1 MEKFPESSSKGTKR
15 RRDEDSDA
23 GNTSSL
29 EDDLTFTDTSV
40 ALRIMRAQ
48 FPHIQKGSV
57 EPFIL
62 KSQLYSSVKDR
73 TQVDR
78 ELESLRR
85 DKVLRLFKLNT
96 GQDDH
101 AVMFLD
107 DYLNQCSLLSLGGKV
122 KDSHISVLINAGV
135 LDGLVTKPSQSHMVV
150 MVEQQHWLSQW
161 APIETHERLDAPC
174 YPRKYQSISHFSN
187 LLNNFIWTI
196 LSRTK
201 FLVSSLGQLL
211 QFVWLYLQIHNI
223 PNLILHSFSIFF
235 SMLLHPILGLHQTR
249 QLIDPNMYWF
259 SIPNIGSHL
268 KGIVQGR
275 KEIISLLSRRRYKEM
290 MLSSLE
296 KKRLRTSPLDVRFH
310 LRDLIGSGHL
320 RTDQAPTGLIIR
332 VSKD

>member
-1 MEKFPESSSKGTKR
+1 MENFPESSSKGTKR
-15 RRDEDSDA
+15 RRNEDSDA

-135 LDGLVTKPSQSHMVV
+135 L
-150 MVEQQHWLSQW
+150 
-161 APIETHERLDAPC
+161 
-174 YPRKYQSISHFSN
+174 
-187 LLNNFIWTI
+187 
-196 LSRTK
+196 
-201 FLVSSLGQLL
+201 
-211 QFVWLYLQIHNI
+211 
-223 PNLILHSFSIFF
+223 
-235 SMLLHPILGLHQTR
+235 TR

>member
-1 MEKFPESSSKGTKR
+1 MENFPESSSKGTKR
-15 RRDEDSDA
+15 RRNEDSDA

-107 DYLNQCSLLSLGGKV
+107 DYLNQIDRVVKRMEGKKVEEYEVFGWLKTHVLDSKLETGIEHQELCSLLSLGGK
-122 KDSHISVLINAGV
+122 
-135 LDGLVTKPSQSHMVV
+135 
-150 MVEQQHWLSQW
+150 
-161 APIETHERLDAPC
+161 
-174 YPRKYQSISHFSN
+174 
-187 LLNNFIWTI
+187 
-196 LSRTK
+196 
-201 FLVSSLGQLL
+201 
-211 QFVWLYLQIHNI
+211 
-223 PNLILHSFSIFF
+223 
-235 SMLLHPILGLHQTR
+235 
-249 QLIDPNMYWF
+249 
-259 SIPNIGSHL
+259 
-268 KGIVQGR
+268 GR

>member
-107 DYLNQCSLLSLGGKV
+107 DYLNQDTKWFSVLRMVFLMQCSLLSLGGK
-122 KDSHISVLINAGV
+122 
-135 LDGLVTKPSQSHMVV
+135 
-150 MVEQQHWLSQW
+150 
-161 APIETHERLDAPC
+161 
-174 YPRKYQSISHFSN
+174 
-187 LLNNFIWTI
+187 
-196 LSRTK
+196 
-201 FLVSSLGQLL
+201 
-211 QFVWLYLQIHNI
+211 
-223 PNLILHSFSIFF
+223 
-235 SMLLHPILGLHQTR
+235 TR